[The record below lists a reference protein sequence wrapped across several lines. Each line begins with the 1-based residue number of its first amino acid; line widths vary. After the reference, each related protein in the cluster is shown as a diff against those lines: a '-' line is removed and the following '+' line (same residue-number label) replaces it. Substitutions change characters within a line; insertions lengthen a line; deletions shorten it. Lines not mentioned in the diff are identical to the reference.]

1 LLQLIENFGNT
12 ASGANGG
19 GDYIDPED
27 PPLVVE
33 AKKRP
38 TEATEFTY
46 TEKDVILYNL
56 GIGATEKELHWVFES
71 DDRFHAIPTFGV
83 VPQFAASGALA
94 FDWVPN
100 FNPVSR
106 MYDSEPQL
114 D

>member
-1 LLQLIENFGNT
+1 LPQLIENFGNT
-12 ASGANGG
+12 ASGSNGG
-19 GDYIDPED
+19 NHIDPED

-38 TEATEFTY
+38 AEATEFTY

-56 GIGATEKELHWVFES
+56 GIGATDKELHWVFES
-71 DDRFHAIPTFGV
+71 DDRFHVIPTFGV
-83 VPQFAASGALA
+83 IPQFAASGALS

-106 MYDSEPQL
+106 IYNSEPYL